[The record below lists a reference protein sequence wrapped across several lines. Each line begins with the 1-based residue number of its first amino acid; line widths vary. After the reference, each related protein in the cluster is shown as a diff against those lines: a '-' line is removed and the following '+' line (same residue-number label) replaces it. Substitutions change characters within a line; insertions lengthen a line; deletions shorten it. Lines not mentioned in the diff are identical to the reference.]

1 MPAPSKPEPNMSDE
15 RRPYRVT
22 CRLTSGEVIWT
33 ADMTGDEYE
42 RWFAQREKAL
52 ATKVGCARR

>member
-1 MPAPSKPEPNMSDE
+1 MSDE